1 MGQCSIKDGDELEI
15 SSSTSTHTTSNG
27 TPYEVVVNP
36 WIETIFWQCFEL
48 HNCPQYWW
56 KALQQGCWNK
66 HWRPKM
72 CLNE

>member
-36 WIETIFWQCFEL
+36 
-48 HNCPQYWW
+48 
-56 KALQQGCWNK
+56 
-66 HWRPKM
+66 
-72 CLNE
+72 